1 MNNAQLY
8 TREWTIKE
16 LEENIDRLS
25 LKSILYTQQITA
37 EFAVKYI
44 LTTDE
49 YACCVEET
57 YYDLD
62 DVLDL
67 QPHLTR
73 EEILCVARRLYASQ
87 HQSS

>member
-1 MNNAQLY
+1 MSNHDLY
-8 TREWTIKE
+8 TRKWTIRE
-16 LEENIDRLS
+16 LEENIDQLS
-25 LKSILYTQQITA
+25 IKSILYTQQITA

-62 DVLDL
+62 NVLDL

-73 EEILCVARRLYASQ
+73 EEILNVGRRLYAEK
-87 HQSS
+87 HA